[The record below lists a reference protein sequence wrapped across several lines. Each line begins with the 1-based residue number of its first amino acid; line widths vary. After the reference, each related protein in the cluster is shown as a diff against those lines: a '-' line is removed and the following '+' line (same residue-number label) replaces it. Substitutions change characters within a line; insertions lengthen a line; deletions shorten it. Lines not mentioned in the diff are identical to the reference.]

1 MRAAVYHETGSPDVF
16 RYEEVPDPTPGRH
29 EIRIAV
35 EAVSI
40 EGGDTLNRLGG
51 AMTSPPHVVGYQAA
65 GTVVE
70 VGEAVTSFAVGD
82 RAVTVAPDGSHAE
95 QRVAGET
102 FSWKIP
108 DGVDLMD
115 AAIVPVAYGTA
126 HDCLFE
132 FGGLQEGQTVL
143 VHAGAGGVGV
153 GAIQMAA
160 RAGARVLATAS
171 SDERLERLVELGLDH
186 GINYRTHDF
195 VAEARRLTDG
205 RGVDLVVDSVG
216 GETLQ
221 RSLEALG
228 YRGRVVSVGD
238 AGRGPKEPLDVSAM
252 RQSNQSFVG
261 YFLGAELASGTR
273 AHAMVAGLIDDVGAG
288 RLRAVIDRTFR
299 LEEAA
304 EAHAYIESRQALG
317 RVVLVP

>member
-1 MRAAVYHETGSPDVF
+1 
-16 RYEEVPDPTPGRH
+16 
-29 EIRIAV
+29 
-35 EAVSI
+35 

-51 AMTSPPHVVGYQAA
+51 AMTSTPHVVGYQAA

-95 QRVAGET
+95 QRVAGEAG
-102 FSWKIP
+102 SWKIP

-186 GINYRTHDF
+186 G
-195 VAEARRLTDG
+195 
-205 RGVDLVVDSVG
+205 
-216 GETLQ
+216 
-221 RSLEALG
+221 
-228 YRGRVVSVGD
+228 
-238 AGRGPKEPLDVSAM
+238 
-252 RQSNQSFVG
+252 
-261 YFLGAELASGTR
+261 
-273 AHAMVAGLIDDVGAG
+273 
-288 RLRAVIDRTFR
+288 
-299 LEEAA
+299 
-304 EAHAYIESRQALG
+304 
-317 RVVLVP
+317 